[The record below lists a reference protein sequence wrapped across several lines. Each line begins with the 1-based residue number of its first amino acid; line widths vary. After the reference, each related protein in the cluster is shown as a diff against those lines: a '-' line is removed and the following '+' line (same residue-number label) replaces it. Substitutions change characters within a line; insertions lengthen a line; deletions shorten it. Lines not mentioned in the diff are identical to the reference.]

1 MSICSLISVTYVCS
15 VYAYRGPEGRQQF
28 IHVCVY
34 LFIDNIYLNL
44 RHMESQWCITSCML
58 RHIAQGPA
66 VVAPVC
72 FFPLKIPG
80 RRGLQMNRYD
90 WMEIRKLCWH
100 NKMFQGFD
108 APAIFKRQTPPICHK
123 SLRVNPRH
131 KASIGRGVDL
141 GNYPYQHNR
150 STIGCVSKCGKFSRE
165 DYD

>member
-1 MSICSLISVTYVCS
+1 MYAVYMHTVDRRENNNLYTYAFFFLLTTSIWTSGTWNHNDASRPACCGISL
-15 VYAYRGPEGRQQF
+15 R
-28 IHVCVY
+28 
-34 LFIDNIYLNL
+34 NL
-44 RHMESQWCITSCML
+44 LWLLQC
-58 RHIAQGPA
+58 A
-66 VVAPVC
+66 
-72 FFPLKIPG
+72 FFSLKIPG